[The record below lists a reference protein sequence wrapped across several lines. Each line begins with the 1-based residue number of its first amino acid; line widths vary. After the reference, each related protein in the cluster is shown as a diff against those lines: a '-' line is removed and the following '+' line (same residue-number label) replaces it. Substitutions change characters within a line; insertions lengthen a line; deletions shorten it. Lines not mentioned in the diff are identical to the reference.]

1 MITVASKGRTVSHQA
16 LEIPEIIRMV
26 FEELEL
32 ENSKRTLTSA
42 AQVCRLFTEPAMDM
56 VWRHL
61 DVGIVPLLS
70 ILPLKNN
77 DGTLVCANT

>member
-1 MITVASKGRTVSHQA
+1 MVTVASKGRTVFHQA

-32 ENSKRTLTSA
+32 ESSKRTLTSA
-42 AQVCRLFTEPAMDM
+42 AQVCRFFKEPAMDM

-70 ILPLKNN
+70 ILPLKNK
-77 DGTLVCANT
+77 DGTLVCANA